1 LGKAAIR
8 SLNGS
13 LKDPKL
19 LKDYERIYNTK
30 GSGNLFDAL
39 AKKTGKEI
47 YKPQIGQLKENMV
60 LGVDADKKAGYGKHG
75 IDHVVMTMR
84 DKKTGKLQI
93 VEAAGGKVRRVIA
106 SDGNKWLSRQYSQGR
121 GVWATDAFGS
131 EITGAQV
138 GGGAYVQNP
147 KTTPTK
153 TPPPVVAKG
162 PEVVDLKE
170 KARLEQLKVQQ
181 ATVAELGKVT
191 SGDQQLTTVTKETKE
206 SKEVRS
212 EEGSVNKNLA
222 GIPRDIMT
230 YMFGLEPDGT
240 TSTGLI

>member
-1 LGKAAIR
+1 LLTLPS
-8 SLNGS
+8 SLLTS
-13 LKDPKL
+13 LL
-19 LKDYERIYNTK
+19 SLVSFVT
-30 GSGNLFDAL
+30 
-39 AKKTGKEI
+39 
-47 YKPQIGQLKENMV
+47 
-60 LGVDADKKAGYGKHG
+60 
-75 IDHVVMTMR
+75 VV
-84 DKKTGKLQI
+84 
-93 VEAAGGKVRRVIA
+93 
-106 SDGNKWLSRQYSQGR
+106 SCW
-121 GVWATDAFGS
+121 
-131 EITGAQV
+131 
-138 GGGAYVQNP
+138 
-147 KTTPTK
+147 TPEVTL
-153 TPPPVVAKG
+153 PNSPPVVAKG

-191 SGDQQLTTVTKETKE
+191 SGVQQLTTVTKETKE